1 MSYKYRCS
9 NCEEE
14 QTLDDGKFPE
24 NVVLV
29 ISEHCEGCTVTS
41 EITVLLCYDESGNLI
56 EGEK

>member
-9 NCEEE
+9 NCGEE

-24 NVVLV
+24 NVSLV

-41 EITVLLCYDESGNLI
+41 EIPVLFCYDESGNLI